1 MIPAEKSHVSHV
13 VLDGPKGNTWEEAVA
28 ELLEADNRVESYV
41 KNDHLGFSIPYV
53 YKGRSHE
60 YVPDFLVR
68 LVRKDGDEVDRT
80 LVIEVSGGLKSVDD
94 SDLTK
99 AKADTARHQWCPAVN
114 NHGGWGRWG
123 YAEIDSKDEAAPML
137 DGAIESLVSD
147 GVVTGLPEQ
156 Y

>member
-1 MIPAEKSHVSHV
+1 VSHV
-13 VLDGPKGNTWEEAVA
+13 VLDGPKGNTWEEAMA
-28 ELLEADNRVESYV
+28 DLLESDARVRSFV
-41 KNDHLGFSIPYV
+41 KNDHLGFLIPYV

-60 YVPDFLVR
+60 YTPDFLVR
-68 LVRKDGDEVDRT
+68 LTKEDEADVDRT
-80 LVIEVSGGLKSVDD
+80 LIIEVSGGLKSLDD

-123 YAEIDSKDEAAPML
+123 YIEVHDIPKAKEML
-137 DGAIESLVSD
+137 DGAIKSLRAD
-147 GVVTGLPEQ
+147 GAVTGLPDQ